1 MNRSRRKF
9 TSDFKL
15 RAVELSYTRSSI
27 AELATELEIR
37 PVRQQGGGQTWFL
50 HLPALGTG
58 LPAHS

>member
-37 PVRQQGGGQTWFL
+37 PV
-50 HLPALGTG
+50 
-58 LPAHS
+58 